1 MHAIK
6 LSCISMD
13 GAMRKN
19 QTGNTDREQNLNE
32 EFYTPETVPL
42 PVNRNLR
49 YAMARNGELPV
60 IRCGRRLLIPKI
72 AFEEWLRT
80 CGGTFVPSGGTK

>member
-1 MHAIK
+1 
-6 LSCISMD
+6 
-13 GAMRKN
+13 MRKN
-19 QTGNTDREQNLNE
+19 QTVENDKAPTVGE

-42 PVNRNLR
+42 PINRNLR
-49 YAMARNGELPV
+49 YSMARNGELPV

-80 CGGTFVPSGGTK
+80 CGGTFVPSGGAK